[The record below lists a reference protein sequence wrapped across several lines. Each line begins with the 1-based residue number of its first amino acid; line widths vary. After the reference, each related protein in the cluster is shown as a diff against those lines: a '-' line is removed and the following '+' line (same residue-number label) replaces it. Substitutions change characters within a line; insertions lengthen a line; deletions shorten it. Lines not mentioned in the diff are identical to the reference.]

1 MLSTSFNHVIGLPP
15 AAANLPRGLAARSA
29 LRLRVISLGLQALVR
44 RSLRLHLKLEHGVE
58 PLAHTDSARP
68 SLGAPAD
75 FVEELVPGV
84 VPRANAQV
92 VVAANARVEA
102 ARRRPRPIDLLRMPA
117 GPQADHVRVSG
128 ADRAAALQRAERRGV
143 RLGVHKVA
151 ALQRVAQ
158 AR

>member
-1 MLSTSFNHVIGLPP
+1 M
-15 AAANLPRGLAARSA
+15 
-29 LRLRVISLGLQALVR
+29 RLRVISLGLQALVR
-44 RSLRLHLKLEHGVE
+44 RSLRFLLELEHGVE

-75 FVEELVPGV
+75 FVAELEPRV

-92 VVAANARVEA
+92 VVAAKARVEA

-117 GPQADHVRVSG
+117 GPQADHVRVPG

-143 RLGVHKVA
+143 RLGVHEVA
-151 ALQRVAQ
+151 ALQRAAQ

>member
-102 ARRRPRPIDLLRMPA
+102 ARRKGLDQPASPLPTRP
-117 GPQADHVRVSG
+117 
-128 ADRAAALQRAERRGV
+128 
-143 RLGVHKVA
+143 
-151 ALQRVAQ
+151 
-158 AR
+158 